1 MSVNLTSRG
10 KNRKVNPDDVPPL
23 TPDGLFII
31 GSAVGSGG
39 QGVVFLGRHLS
50 TGQIVAIKICGS
62 SRLVQT
68 KREVDILSIL
78 QHPSILSLMACS
90 VDVELG
96 MTFLVFEL
104 CSGGELFNKIV
115 QSPSGRFPEHV
126 AQYYFRSLV
135 EGVAFM
141 HRKGVAHRDIK
152 PENLLLTGNHELR
165 ISDFGLSRMSV
176 PQVNKSKDEVDSKT
190 HVISNSLS
198 DMAQSFCGSLHYMAP
213 EVCQCVWKPAP
224 YSTKGADIW
233 SAGMLLYVMLA
244 GGIPWKRALPVDLGY
259 QKLLNGSLTFPSH
272 LSQDAVNVLK
282 ACLQPDA
289 SARLSADEI
298 LLLPW
303 LNSTHATTLPK
314 KEMDVLARSV
324 SGDPSER
331 PSQAEYVECGWIQTC
346 GAKLSS
352 SSSSSST
359 TSTTSTTT
367 TTTTTTATSTASSA
381 APSSTSASTRSHSQI
396 SATSSDVQIDGE
408 DQPERAVKRQR
419 ISADHNDSNGHPKT
433 ETHGTTR
440 NDPSEAKSTTTTEV
454 VDDPLTGDA
463 YDVGQ
468 RPELHVGRVVTA
480 LGWHAI
486 KHDTESVRNAVV
498 SALATL
504 NLSPLVQDNKHNSE
518 VEILVMNK
526 ANRSLVGV
534 DAADAEDVAERIVVG
549 GGELVVKDDVTL
561 TEAERAQS
569 MKSGALVCI
578 VRVLERADGVTIHIS
593 RPCGDLFAFHNL
605 YKKLRVL
612 LVDINSGAR

>member
-1 MSVNLTSRG
+1 
-10 KNRKVNPDDVPPL
+10 
-23 TPDGLFII
+23 
-31 GSAVGSGG
+31 
-39 QGVVFLGRHLS
+39 
-50 TGQIVAIKICGS
+50 
-62 SRLVQT
+62 
-68 KREVDILSIL
+68 
-78 QHPSILSLMACS
+78 
-90 VDVELG
+90 
-96 MTFLVFEL
+96 
-104 CSGGELFNKIV
+104 
-115 QSPSGRFPEHV
+115 
-126 AQYYFRSLV
+126 
-135 EGVAFM
+135 
-141 HRKGVAHRDIK
+141 
-152 PENLLLTGNHELR
+152 
-165 ISDFGLSRMSV
+165 MSV

-331 PSQAEYVECGWIQTC
+331 PSQAEYVECGWIQTG